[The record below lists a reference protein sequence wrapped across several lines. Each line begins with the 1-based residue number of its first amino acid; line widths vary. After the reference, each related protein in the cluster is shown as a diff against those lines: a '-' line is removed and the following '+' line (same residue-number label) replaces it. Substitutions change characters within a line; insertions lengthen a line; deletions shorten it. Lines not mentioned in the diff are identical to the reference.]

1 VASKNETKIFK
12 QGSRTYY
19 VASTF
24 FPQPYKDDVF
34 TLYAYVRTADDL
46 VDTQPVSPKQFLV
59 FEKETYRALASG
71 QSDNLIIHNF
81 VLLARKHSF
90 STSDITSF
98 LDAMKQDLKPKP
110 FQTAKD
116 VDTYIYGSAEVIG
129 LFMAR
134 IFHLPKKLDAQAKL
148 LGRAMQYI
156 NWLRDINEDNN
167 LKRQYLPQ
175 EALKKH
181 FLDNL
186 TYAEAKSKPAFF
198 KNFIREELVRYM
210 DWQTKASKAF
220 PSMPR
225 CMRIPVMT
233 ASDAYAWTA
242 KKISK
247 DPFIVYRK
255 KVKPS
260 TTLLLWFVLKN
271 WVKSWTSKRCSKKKK
286 NTY

>member
-1 VASKNETKIFK
+1 
-12 QGSRTYY
+12 

-46 VDTQPVSPKQFLV
+46 VDSKPVSPKKFLA
-59 FEKETYRALASG
+59 FEKETYRALATG
-71 QSDNLIIHNF
+71 TSDNLIIQNF
-81 VLLARKHSF
+81 VLLAKKHSF
-90 STSDITSF
+90 SSDDITSF
-98 LDAMKQDLKPKP
+98 LEAMKQDIKPKP
-110 FQTAKD
+110 FQTFKD

-156 NWLRDINEDNN
+156 NWLRDINEDNQ
-167 LKRQYLPQ
+167 LKRQYLPTQ
-175 EALKKH
+175 ALQKH
-181 FLDNL
+181 FLKNL
-186 TYAEAKSKPAFF
+186 HLAEVTSKPAFF
-198 KNFIREELVRYM
+198 KNFMREELIRYLH
-210 DWQTKASKAF
+210 WQTKASKAF
-220 PSMPR
+220 AHMPR

-242 KKISK
+242 KQIAK
-247 DPFIVYRK
+247 DPFLVYRK
-255 KVKPS
+255 KIKPS
-260 TTLLLWFVLKN
+260 TALLLWFVLKN